1 MSEYFNEKAADWDAN
16 EIVAKLSAAVGAA
29 IREHVPLDD
38 SMDVMDFG
46 AGTGLISSQVAPL
59 VKRIVAVDTSGTM
72 LEKLVA
78 KPHLHGKVEAV
89 CQDILESPLEARFDL
104 IMSAMAMHHVQDTD
118 RLVGIFAGHLKPGA
132 MVALADLDKED
143 GTFHPD
149 EAAGVFHHGFE
160 RDELQS
166 VLQAHG
172 FRDIQFFTAHTVVKE
187 EREYPVFLVTAR
199 HAGAG

>member
-1 MSEYFNEKAADWDAN
+1 MSEYFNEKAADWDGN
-16 EIVAKLSAAVGAA
+16 ELVAKLSSAVGAA
-29 IREHVPLDD
+29 IREHVPLND

-59 VKRIVAVDTSGTM
+59 VKRIVAVDTSGAM

-89 CQDILESPLEARFDL
+89 CQDILESPLAARFDL
-104 IMSAMAMHHVQDTD
+104 IVSAMAMHHVQDTD
-118 RLVGIFAGHLKPGA
+118 RLIGVFAAHLKPDA
-132 MVALADLDKED
+132 MIALADLDKED

-149 EAAGVFHHGFE
+149 EAAGVFHQGFE
-160 RDELQS
+160 RDGLRAILE
-166 VLQAHG
+166 AHG
-172 FRDIQFFTAHTVVKE
+172 FRDIQFSTAHTVVKE

-199 HAGAG
+199 HAVE